1 MFVFLFRM
9 FRSLH
14 CVFCV
19 LYCLVYCVFPC
30 IQLFSICVAVF
41 PILPS
46 PVESELPL
54 INIIYCII
62 SYPIHNLVVQE
73 VVQVGGGY
81 FSYYQ
86 TALRHKPQ
94 DHNINYFRI
103 RSNPDPR
110 FQNASVQV
118 CETLGPRPS

>member
-1 MFVFLFRM
+1 MYTVIFYLCSSFTDTPFPGGKPTFVNKYL
-9 FRSLH
+9 
-14 CVFCV
+14 
-19 LYCLVYCVFPC
+19 
-30 IQLFSICVAVF
+30 
-41 PILPS
+41 
-46 PVESELPL
+46 
-54 INIIYCII
+54 IIYRII
-62 SYPIHNLVVQE
+62 SYPIHNLAVQE